1 MTAIEILSI
10 AGVVI
15 VAIGLIVT
23 WVRNG
28 RSQSK
33 RNGVIEER
41 INGINK
47 RLDDENTGLGA
58 IKSSVDKQE
67 VNCAKITSSFKER
80 IKNLEGD

>member
-1 MTAIEILSI
+1 MAVGEIFSVV
-10 AGVVI
+10 GVVVI
-15 VAIGLIVT
+15 GIGLIVT

-41 INGINK
+41 ISGINK
-47 RLDDENTGLGA
+47 RLEDENTGLGA
-58 IKSSVDKQE
+58 IKKSVDKQE
-67 VNCAKITSSFKER
+67 VHCAKITSSFSER

>member
-1 MTAIEILSI
+1 MSTGEILSM

-15 VAIGLIVT
+15 VAIGLAMT

-28 RSQSK
+28 RSQAK
-33 RNGVIEER
+33 RDGVLEER

-47 RLDDENTGLGA
+47 RLEDENTGLGA
-58 IKSSVDKQE
+58 IKKSVDSQE
-67 VNCAKITSSFKER
+67 VHCAKITSSFAER